1 MSFLKKCFCCF
12 KKKITKI
19 TLIDKD
25 ESLPKSPTKSR
36 KDSLFITSVNKDME
50 SSNKLLKK
58 DNERISEMNQ
68 KLNEINNQ
76 NNKSNEV
83 DQLDILLIPQNY
95 VRDDEADKIKFTT
108 RGILN
113 FIDEIRKENNDGQ
126 WINIYKKDGLVVD
139 YKNGVFLYL
148 ISLCYLINY
157 F

>member
-50 SSNKLLKK
+50 SSNILLKK

-76 NNKSNEV
+76 NTKSNEV

-95 VRDDEADKIKFTT
+95 VRDDEADKIQFTT

-139 YKNGVFLYL
+139 YKNGVSLYL